1 MDVRLDKSSISMEIN
16 EVGDFPIES
25 YTEVFSGTFPS
36 PMHESEK

>member
-25 YTEVFSGTFPS
+25 YTEVFSGKET
-36 PMHESEK
+36 